1 MKNQVKYLQNLF
13 YDLLNDYGKVF
24 MVVKYSENST
34 IGNRGFT
41 DEEKKKGIVLVFN
54 SRNYKNLQWA
64 EDGSIITALGF
75 GVNNKLEK
83 CFLHFDDIVSVFSPD
98 AMIRF
103 DRWDM
108 WDMQDNPQE
117 SKSPAVPEREKL
129 PSEKIIS
136 LDSVRKMKA

>member
-1 MKNQVKYLQNLF
+1 
-13 YDLLNDYGKVF
+13 
-24 MVVKYSENST
+24 
-34 IGNRGFT
+34 
-41 DEEKKKGIVLVFN
+41 
-54 SRNYKNLQWA
+54 
-64 EDGSIITALGF
+64 
-75 GVNNKLEK
+75 
-83 CFLHFDDIVSVFSPD
+83 VFSPD

-136 LDSVRKMKA
+136 LDSVRKTKA